1 MGKRK
6 QKPKANIE
14 RNEIQIIVSKMS
26 KRVEETWKLSKS
38 NGNVRQLLACWF
50 LACCFD
56 NDSRSKVHTKKKSKE
71 QEKASYAKWVF
82 M

>member
-26 KRVEETWKLSKS
+26 KRVEET
-38 NGNVRQLLACWF
+38 
-50 LACCFD
+50 
-56 NDSRSKVHTKKKSKE
+56 
-71 QEKASYAKWVF
+71 
-82 M
+82 